1 MANNLDLKEVVE
13 RFKLYNTAFN
23 KKPYINNLANELGV
37 KTTTLMKF
45 IMDNIE
51 HFILFQ
57 NDKGTYISRIY
68 MELKDKPG
76 SKDFVEYNKEK
87 YKDTLFLEV
96 YLYPYTSDMGFHRLK
111 VDERDEERSNEWR
124 NTPEKIEKVKN
135 FLSEKDV
142 NCVSDKYS
150 MEKYPDYISKENIEL
165 LMSKGWKFINYR
177 KDLK

>member
-1 MANNLDLKEVVE
+1 MAKELDLKEVVE
-13 RFKLYNTAFN
+13 RFKLYNIAFN
-23 KKPYINNLANELGV
+23 KKPYVNNLANELGV

-45 IMDNIE
+45 IMDNRE
-51 HFILFQ
+51 HFVLFQ

-124 NTPEKIEKVKN
+124 NTPEKIEAVKEFISNTKV
-135 FLSEKDV
+135 SIGMDTYRY
-142 NCVSDKYS
+142 D
-150 MEKYPDYISKENIEL
+150 DYISKENIEL
-165 LMSKGWKFINYR
+165 LMSKGWKFVNYR